1 MLFNIDRS
9 CVGSRYTNHSPTS
22 FFGDAILRVSASVR
36 SRDLVEIRVKNDVG
50 IGEGWVVCIYTLSEV
65 YRKYCN
71 ALRSTLNP
79 ADGSVVMESSI
90 LLCVYVFSW
99 KALKIESSRHSR

>member
-36 SRDLVEIRVKNDVG
+36 SRDLAEIGVNDGVG
-50 IGEGWVVCIYTLSEV
+50 IGEGWVVRIYALSD
-65 YRKYCN
+65 RKNSN
-71 ALRSTLNP
+71 AVP
-79 ADGSVVMESSI
+79 
-90 LLCVYVFSW
+90 
-99 KALKIESSRHSR
+99 